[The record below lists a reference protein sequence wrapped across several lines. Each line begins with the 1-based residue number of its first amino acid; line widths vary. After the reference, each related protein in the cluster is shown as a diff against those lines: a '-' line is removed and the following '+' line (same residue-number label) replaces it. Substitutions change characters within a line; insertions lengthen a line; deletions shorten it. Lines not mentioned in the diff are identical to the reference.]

1 MAPQEVAADPHRP
14 RGLQASSQQEL
25 GRLGMAR
32 QRRRGTRSTV
42 PNGHDSR
49 PGAWL
54 GRGRAQGLTCQS
66 CRHMG
71 MPSLAPASGFRQLT
85 NVLDGSSRIWT

>member
-1 MAPQEVAADPHRP
+1 MSHVLW
-14 RGLQASSQQEL
+14 GLQAPLQQER

-32 QRRRGTRSTV
+32 RWKRGTRSPV
-42 PNGHDSR
+42 PNRHDSR
-49 PGAWL
+49 PGAWP
-54 GRGRAQGLTCQS
+54 GRGRARGLTCQS

-85 NVLDGSSRIWT
+85 DVLDGSSRTWT

>member
-1 MAPQEVAADPHRP
+1 M
-14 RGLQASSQQEL
+14 
-25 GRLGMAR
+25 GMA
-32 QRRRGTRSTV
+32 QRGRRGTRNTV

-49 PGAWL
+49 PGAWP
-54 GRGRAQGLTCQS
+54 GRGQAWGLTCQS

-85 NVLDGSSRIWT
+85 DVLDGSSRTWT